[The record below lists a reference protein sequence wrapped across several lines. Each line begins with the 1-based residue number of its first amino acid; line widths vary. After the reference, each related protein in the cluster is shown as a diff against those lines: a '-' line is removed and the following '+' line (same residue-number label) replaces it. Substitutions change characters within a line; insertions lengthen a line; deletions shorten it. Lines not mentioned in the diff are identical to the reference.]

1 MRRSIRS
8 GAPAVSWWGARLP
21 GSYRGRVIRHIHVS
35 SDMRASAPRTDARD
49 PSREVRDLG
58 DALVLYD
65 PRDADPFW
73 NRMVSVRW
81 PEDPTA
87 FDRRLTEALA
97 LFGIL
102 ARRPHVW
109 PSAVHGRPA
118 DLVERLEANGFRDVG
133 GGHVMV
139 MRDPACPARSR
150 RVGAPPG
157 RRSRRSRGR
166 RCPPGDVEPWP
177 ACCESFGAP
186 SQARELATAGPQ
198 ATLDDPRIA
207 LVLARVDGEP
217 AAVAKATTFDGLTY
231 LSSIGTRPAFR
242 GRGLGALV
250 TRDAVVAG
258 VARGGRLAY
267 LGVFS
272 GNGTAFRLYERLG
285 FLTIGESPDLLL
297 E

>member
-1 MRRSIRS
+1 MA
-8 GAPAVSWWGARLP
+8 G
-21 GSYRGRVIRHIHVS
+21 
-35 SDMRASAPRTDARD
+35 
-49 PSREVRDLG
+49 
-58 DALVLYD
+58 
-65 PRDADPFW
+65 
-73 NRMVSVRW
+73 VRW
-81 PEDPTA
+81 PDEPGA

-97 LFGIL
+97 LFGLL

-118 DLVERLEANGFRDVG
+118 DLVARLEANGFRDIG

-139 MRDPACPARSR
+139 MRDPAACPPTTVRELAPGVSIRTLARAEDA
-150 RVGAPPG
+150 G
-157 RRSRRSRGR
+157 
-166 RCPPGDVEPWP
+166 PGDVE
-177 ACCESFGAP
+177 AVAGVLADSFGAP
-186 SQARELATAGPQ
+186 PWRARELAADLDL
-198 ATLDDPRIA
+198 TLDDPRIA
-207 LVLARVDGEP
+207 LVLARVAGEP

-258 VARGGRLAY
+258 VARGARLAY

-272 GNGTAFRLYERLG
+272 GNPTALRLYERLG
-285 FLTIGESPDLLL
+285 FATIGESPDLLL

>member
-1 MRRSIRS
+1 VIHRHQVSEDEMRR
-8 GAPAVSWWGARLP
+8 LE
-21 GSYRGRVIRHIHVS
+21 RHE
-35 SDMRASAPRTDARD
+35 TDAHAI
-49 PSREVRDLG
+49 PAREVRDLG

-65 PRDADPFW
+65 PRDVDPFW
-73 NRMVSVRW
+73 NRMAGVRW
-81 PEDPTA
+81 PDEPGA
-87 FDRRLTEALA
+87 FDHRLTEALA
-97 LFGIL
+97 LFGVL

-118 DLVERLEANGFRDVG
+118 DLVARLEANGFRDIG

-139 MRDPACPARSR
+139 MQDPAACPPVAPREL
-150 RVGAPPG
+150 PPG
-157 RRSRRSRGR
+157 VSIRTIARAADAGR
-166 RCPPGDVEPWP
+166 GDVE
-177 ACCESFGAP
+177 AVAGVLADSFGAP
-186 SQARELATAGPQ
+186 PWRARELAADLGL
-198 ATLDDPRIA
+198 TLDDQRIA
-207 LVLARVDGEP
+207 LVLACVDGEP

-258 VARGGRLAY
+258 VARGARLAY

-272 GNGTAFRLYERLG
+272 GNGTAYLLYERLG
-285 FLTIGESPDLLL
+285 FATIGESPDLLL